1 MTIQFSVIGMR
12 CEKCVDKIEKFV
24 GEIDGVDLI
33 DVNLETKSLKVEFNA
48 PATSESIKGAVLD
61 AGFEI
66 AE

>member
-1 MTIQFSVIGMR
+1 MTIQLSVVGMR

-33 DVNLETKSLKVEFNA
+33 DVNLEAKSLRVEFNA
-48 PATSESIKGAVLD
+48 PATSETIKEAVLD

-66 AE
+66 TE